1 MEQLSDAQEQ
11 EVDECAQECREMNE
25 EPSQQWKPLVKHL
38 MH

>member
-25 EPSQQWKPLVKHL
+25 EPSQQ
-38 MH
+38 